1 MPKTATALGK
11 SRLESVCTSR
21 HEYIINFH
29 IMEVADFSS
38 GLIPIADVLQVPLD
52 TIFLSYLVT
61 AHIYP
66 AW

>member
-11 SRLESVCTSR
+11 SRLESVCTSS
-21 HEYIINFH
+21 HEYINAH